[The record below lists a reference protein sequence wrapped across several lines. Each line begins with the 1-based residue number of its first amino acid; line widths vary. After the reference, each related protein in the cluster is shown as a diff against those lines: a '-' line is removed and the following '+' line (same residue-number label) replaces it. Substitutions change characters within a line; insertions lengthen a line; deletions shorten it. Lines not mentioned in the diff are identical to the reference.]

1 MLDDGL
7 FVAQGSVTS
16 CTFLGCFNCF
26 EDLLLQGH
34 TLEEQERIM
43 HLMHNW
49 FQATVDPHA
58 SVQWLSKPV
67 HDHFLHDFGS
77 AVKRKLKGID

>member
-1 MLDDGL
+1 
-7 FVAQGSVTS
+7 
-16 CTFLGCFNCF
+16 
-26 EDLLLQGH
+26 
-34 TLEEQERIM
+34 M

-49 FQATVDPHA
+49 FQATVDPYV

-77 AVKRKLKGID
+77 AVKRKPKVID

>member
-1 MLDDGL
+1 
-7 FVAQGSVTS
+7 
-16 CTFLGCFNCF
+16 
-26 EDLLLQGH
+26 
-34 TLEEQERIM
+34 M